1 MAMRAMA
8 YMSRGRSLRMSEL
21 SLNGIEHK
29 ERNEIPARLVLENG
43 AVFRGVAFGALDVK
57 RNTGEVVFT
66 TSITGYQEILTDP
79 SYAGQIVTMT
89 NPLMGNYGANAED
102 LESWKPF
109 ISGFVVRENAERY
122 SNWRA
127 SESLGKFLEQNGIL
141 GIEQIDTRRLVRILR
156 SEGAMRGVLST
167 ESLSDGELVEI
178 ARQSPKMAGLDLT
191 KGVTTKGAY
200 GLDSNSP
207 AFPRR
212 GQGVVSPPHVVVL
225 DYGIKQNILRK
236 LVAHGARLTVMPST
250 ATLEQILEQKPDG
263 IFLSNGPGD
272 PDAVKDTIA
281 MLKKLI
287 KREEHPIFGICLGHQ
302 LLSLA
307 LGGNTYKLKFG
318 HRGAN
323 HPVKNLLSEKIE
335 ITSQNHGF
343 AVDWKS
349 MPNDC
354 ELTHL
359 NLNDQT
365 VEGFR
370 HTKLPIF
377 AVQYHPEASPGPHES
392 DYLFGQ
398 FMEGME

>member
-1 MAMRAMA
+1 
-8 YMSRGRSLRMSEL
+8 
-21 SLNGIEHK
+21 
-29 ERNEIPARLVLENG
+29 
-43 AVFRGVAFGALDVK
+43 VK
-57 RNTGEVVFT
+57 RTTGEVVFT

-89 NPLMGNYGANAED
+89 NPLMGNYGANGED

-109 ISGFVVRENAERY
+109 VSGFVVREAAQRY

-127 SESLGKFLEQNGIL
+127 EQSLDKFLEQNGIL

-167 ESLSDGELVEI
+167 EEISDAELIEI

-191 KGVTTKGAY
+191 KDVTTAGSY
-200 GLDSNSP
+200 DLDSDPTLFSTV
-207 AFPRR
+207 A
-212 GQGVVSPPHVVVL
+212 PHVVVL

-250 ATLEQILEQKPDG
+250 TTIEEIIEQKPDG

-272 PDAVKDTIA
+272 PDAVKDTIK
-281 MLKKLI
+281 MLKHLI
-287 KREEHPIFGICLGHQ
+287 KREEHPIFGICLGNQ

-307 LGGNTYKLKFG
+307 LGGETYKLKFG

-323 HPVKNLLSEKIE
+323 HPVKNLLSNKIE

-392 DYLFGQ
+392 DYLFSQ
-398 FMEGME
+398 FMETMSP

>member
-1 MAMRAMA
+1 MDDL
-8 YMSRGRSLRMSEL
+8 SSKT
-21 SLNGIEHK
+21 SLNGHSHSA
-29 ERNEIPARLVLENG
+29 RRASARLVLENG
-43 AVFRGVAFGALDVK
+43 AVFHGQAFGALDVA
-57 RNTGEVVFT
+57 RQTGEVVFT

-89 NPLMGNYGANAED
+89 NPLMGNYGANDED
-102 LESWKPF
+102 LESLKPF
-109 ISGFVVRENAERY
+109 VSGFVVREAAHRF

-127 SESLGKFLEQNGIL
+127 TESLDAFLERSGVF
-141 GIEQIDTRRLVRILR
+141 GIEQIDTRRLVRLLR

-167 ESLSDGELVEI
+167 ENLSDAELAQI
-178 ARQSPKMAGLDLT
+178 ALESPSMAGLDLT
-191 KGVTTKGAY
+191 KGVTTPSSYDLGERSKKT
-200 GLDSNSP
+200 
-207 AFPRR
+207 
-212 GQGVVSPPHVVVL
+212 PHVVVL

-236 LVAHGARLTVMPST
+236 LVDHGACLTVLPST
-250 ATLEQILEQKPDG
+250 ATVEDILEQKPDG

-281 MLKKLI
+281 MLKHLI
-287 KREEHPIFGICLGHQ
+287 KREEHPIFGICLGNQ

-307 LGGNTYKLKFG
+307 LGGETYKLKFG

-323 HPVKNLLSEKIE
+323 HPVKNLLTEKIE

-349 MPNDC
+349 MPKDC

-359 NLNDQT
+359 NLNDHT

-370 HTKLPIF
+370 HKKLPIF

-392 DYLFGQ
+392 DYLFSQ
-398 FMEGME
+398 FMEAIRKN

>member
-1 MAMRAMA
+1 MPNSFIGSIMQNITT
-8 YMSRGRSLRMSEL
+8 
-21 SLNGIEHK
+21 NGHEHTAK
-29 ERNEIPARLVLENG
+29 RARLVLENG
-43 AVFRGVAFGALDVK
+43 AVFSGQPFGALDVK
-57 RNTGEVVFT
+57 RQTGEVVFT

-102 LESWKPF
+102 LESTHPF
-109 ISGFVVRENAERY
+109 VSGFVVREAAHRY

-127 SESLGKFLEQNGIL
+127 EESLGSFLERSGVL
-141 GIEQIDTRRLVRILR
+141 GIEQVDTRRLVRMLR

-167 ESLSDGELVEI
+167 EDLSDAELIEI

-191 KGVTTKGAY
+191 KGVTTHESYDLVGP
-200 GLDSNSP
+200 SQTS
-207 AFPRR
+207 
-212 GQGVVSPPHVVVL
+212 PHVVVL

-236 LVAHGARLTVMPST
+236 LVAHGARLTVLPST
-250 ATLEQILEQKPDG
+250 ATLEEILERKPDG

-281 MLKKLI
+281 MLKHLI
-287 KREEHPIFGICLGHQ
+287 KREEQPIFGICLGNQ

-323 HPVKNLLSEKIE
+323 HPVKNLMSEKIE

-349 MPNDC
+349 MPKDC

-359 NLNDQT
+359 NLNDHT

-392 DYLFGQ
+392 DYLFTQ
-398 FMEGME
+398 FMHAMK